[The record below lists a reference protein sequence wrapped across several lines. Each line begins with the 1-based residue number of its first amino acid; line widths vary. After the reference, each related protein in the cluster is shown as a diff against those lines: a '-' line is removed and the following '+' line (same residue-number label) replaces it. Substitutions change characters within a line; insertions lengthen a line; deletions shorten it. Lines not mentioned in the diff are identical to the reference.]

1 MSGIV
6 GHTMYAVLAA
16 KAAAAHRLPIAPVM
30 ARNRASYLAGAYLG
44 CDIQTMPEAVCV
56 DTGREVGY
64 GTVPL
69 AKSPIT
75 GGMVRPWKL
84 ASGGAEYTPRQVHA
98 MFYGRA
104 HLVFGWSGPQARFS
118 IPWDHLPDY
127 VALAAEDARDLFG
140 PGERPLAYVLGTLV
154 HIVSDSLIK
163 SIQPGI
169 DLSLVDGKYT
179 PRNRPVQDLVTFHEV
194 GINELGLDWQALFA
208 DLAQTPIEPV
218 QPHFMRVGKP
228 NGRLARL
235 FAEGWEEKD
244 AGLLQAVLAENR
256 RYLPFHVRSVL
267 DDMRLTRSTKGWEC
281 TPSMS
286 QAAGGLSY
294 REMVELADK
303 AGFRR
308 ALWQM
313 TEAILAM
320 FRQVIERSPMLRALP
335 VGDGPGW
342 NELGAKWSKRQ

>member
-16 KAAAAHRLPIAPVM
+16 KAAAAHRLPIAPVIL
-30 ARNRASYLAGAYLG
+30 RNRASFLAGAYLG

-69 AKSPIT
+69 AKSPVT
-75 GGMVRPWKL
+75 GGKVRPWKL
-84 ASGGAEYTPRQVHA
+84 AFAGADHTPRQIHDKY
-98 MFYGRA
+98 YGRA
-104 HLVFGWSGPQARFS
+104 HLVFGWSGARAKFA

-127 VALAAEDARDLFG
+127 AALAAEDAREIFG

-154 HIVSDSLIK
+154 HIVGDSLIK
-163 SIQPGI
+163 SVRPGI
-169 DLSLVDGKYT
+169 DLTLVDGKYT
-179 PRNRPVQDLVTFHEV
+179 PKNRPVQDLFTFHEV
-194 GINELGLDWQALFA
+194 GINELGLDWPALFD
-208 DLAQTPIEPV
+208 DLARTPVEPV
-218 QPHFMRVGKP
+218 QAHFMRVGKP
-228 NGRLARL
+228 AGRLARL
-235 FAEGWEEKD
+235 FPDGWEED
-244 AGLLQAVLAENR
+244 AGLIQAVMAENR
-256 RYLPFHVRSVL
+256 RYFPFHARDVL
-267 DDMRLTRSTKGWEC
+267 DDMRLTRAAAGVEC
-281 TPSMS
+281 SKAMS
-286 QAAGGLSY
+286 EASGGLSY
-294 REMVELADK
+294 RDMVGLAQK

-335 VGDGPGW
+335 PGEGPGW
-342 NELGAKWSKRQ
+342 GELGPKWSMRK